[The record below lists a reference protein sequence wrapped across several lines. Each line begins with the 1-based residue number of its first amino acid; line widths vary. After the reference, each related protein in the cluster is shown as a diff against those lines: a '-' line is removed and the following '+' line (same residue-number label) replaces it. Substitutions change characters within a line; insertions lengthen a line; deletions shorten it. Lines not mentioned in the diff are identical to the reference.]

1 MPFVYTVL
9 VGIVAVTDRVK
20 VTTGVT
26 CPTVRYHPGIVT
38 QMAETS
44 TTLMEGRFALG
55 IGSGEN
61 LNEHIFGDRLPPAT
75 VRIERMREA
84 IDLIRKLWMGE
95 VIDHYGTHY
104 IVEEARTFL
113 LPETL
118 PPIIASATGAIAA
131 KVAADR
137 RDQLI
142 LPLGEPGHVL
152 TVLDAFRAAGG
163 TGKPLHDPDLD
174 LLPRGRGEGG
184 GDRLRVVGDLR
195 DQGQLNRELPD
206 WKHSE

>member
-61 LNEHIFGDRLPPAT
+61 LNEHIFGDRLPPAA

-118 PPIIASATGAIAA
+118 PPIIASVTGAIAA
-131 KVAADR
+131 KVEGIACAWWA
-137 RDQLI
+137 I
-142 LPLGEPGHVL
+142 SA
-152 TVLDAFRAAGG
+152 TRASS
-163 TGKPLHDPDLD
+163 TGNCRAESTTSRFSRWSPP
-174 LLPRGRGEGG
+174 
-184 GDRLRVVGDLR
+184 
-195 DQGQLNRELPD
+195 
-206 WKHSE
+206 